1 MTTEKYAVTFKFVK
15 TGTVYTRKDKT
26 QVSSR
31 AGHTWFVLHK
41 TGAKDL
47 DYGFASE
54 EELNPK
60 TKEYELVTDSN
71 GNALGTIKED
81 DSERYDNSD
90 LTSITIQLNQTQ
102 YQTLKAFGEGKR
114 TDAFDY
120 KKYDPIDN
128 SCVSFIFKALN
139 LIGYNPENVIPKVAP
154 IYDSKKPIVVDSTI
168 TNIMVNGYHHFFKS
182 GVYNLIDLLA
192 KNGAI
197 EVKGNNTLIPVSESR
212 SNDIITRP
220 YEIKGYDDTHDAII
234 GGKGNDRL
242 IGGSGDDILI
252 GGNGTYS
259 LDDDYYGSITVRDD
273 GDDILEGGEG
283 YDIYYIGGKDTIIDS
298 DGKGEIRFLDKDY
311 KMRQQP
317 KEFLKK
323 VFEDG
328 TPWPGYTTDLLI
340 TDDNPSTGFA
350 VFETTGLRLEAT
362 GFEFRSD
369 LYDSHCLS
377 RDKPAYVARS
387 ITLTHVKTGH
397 QVTIKNFRNLD
408 LGIRLLV
415 SGGDRDLRE
424 EFQESSGSWLKANK
438 ELIDSSRSYDLRKDP
453 SEDKDFEGEG
463 TLDENHP
470 ASPYY
475 GKGYEIEQDQN
486 YCPLPPI
493 ITKVRGGPITSI
505 PSKPEKEKNDNKVS
519 PDKGDNSRVGTENDD
534 IMHGSNKNADTIFD
548 AGDGNDKIYAGDGDD
563 TLIGGKGNDLLQGG
577 NGKDIYVLEKGH
589 GQDIISEFNTGK
601 DDDTLQFNGINF
613 NDVKF
618 RRDNYDFI
626 LFGYN
631 EQDSVTIK
639 AFFANPNNQLEH
651 FQFADRSL
659 SLAQMQTEG
668 ITLSGTEKDDIMHD
682 WDKTANTTF
691 NAGDGNDKIYAGD
704 GDDTLIGGKGNDLLQ
719 GGNGKDTY
727 VFEKG
732 HGQDIITE
740 FNTDQ
745 DDDTLQFNDI
755 NFNEVKFR
763 RDNYDLTLFGYNEQD
778 SVTIKAF
785 FANKNNQLERYQFA
799 DRTLSREA
807 LTEEMMLVNNQ
818 VDRMVQAISGFGAR
832 GASGVLS
839 STQDDV
845 KNQWQLAPSV

>member
-1 MTTEKYAVTFKFVK
+1 MVDMTNKYSVTFKAVAAQ
-15 TGTVYTRKDKT
+15 TPYIE
-26 QVSSR
+26 
-31 AGHTWFVLHK
+31 
-41 TGAKDL
+41 GAKHGTSQGGHIWYVL
-47 DYGFASE
+47 SKNGETNSFGFSQDD
-54 EELNPK
+54 
-60 TKEYELVTDSN
+60 KENSKGHVT
-71 GNALGTIKED
+71 GED
-81 DSERYDNSD
+81 DSIYQGTPDKQ
-90 LTSITIQLNQTQ
+90 ITIQINQEQ
-102 YQTLKAFGEGKR
+102 YDKLLAFGKQELGNVFNY
-114 TDAFDY
+114 D
-120 KKYDPIDN
+120 KYSPISN
-128 SCVSFIFKALN
+128 SCVSFVFKALN
-139 LIGYNPENVIPKVAP
+139 LIGYNPN
-154 IYDSKKPIVVDSTI
+154 DKKPWIAPSYDLDDIDNPINTGNLPGDIV
-168 TNIMVNGYHHFFKS
+168 VNGYHYLRLLTDGFEI
-182 GVYNLIDLLA
+182 LTELLA

-220 YEIKGYDDTHDAII
+220 YEITGYDNTHDTII

-242 IGGSGDDILI
+242 IGGNGDDILI
-252 GGNGTYS
+252 GGNGAYS
-259 LDDDYYGSITVRDD
+259 LDDDYYGSVTVRDD

-283 YDIYYIGGKDTIIDS
+283 HDTYYIGGKDTIIDS

-311 KMRQQP
+311 KMA
-317 KEFLKK
+317 K
-323 VFEDG
+323 VSKWAIEKGEPAQYDVM
-328 TPWPGYTTDLLI
+328 I
-340 TDDNPSTGFA
+340 TDYNASTGLA
-350 VFETTGLRLEAT
+350 VFENVGYRVEASGLR
-362 GFEFRSD
+362 RSND
-369 LYDSHCLS
+369 YYTSTCVS
-377 RDKPAYVARS
+377 RETPGYFARS
-387 ITLTHVKTGH
+387 ITMTDLATGH
-397 QVTIKNFRNLD
+397 QVTIENFKNLD
-408 LGIRLLV
+408 LGIGLV
-415 SGGDRDLRE
+415 FRSADPLEDARDPELLRE
-424 EFQESSGSWLKANK
+424 DLKKNK
-438 ELIDSSRSYDLRKDP
+438 ELIESSRQASADLRARYSDEER
-453 SEDKDFEGEG
+453 SFGG
-463 TLDENHP
+463 LVLDENHP
-470 ASPYY
+470 ESPYY
-475 GKGYEIEQDQN
+475 GKPLLQNYEIEN
-486 YCPLPPI
+486 IKNCGVPPPP
-493 ITKVRGGPITSI
+493 KLRGGPITPT

-519 PDKGDNSRVGTENDD
+519 PDKGGHSRVGTENDD
-534 IMHGSNKNADTIFD
+534 IMHDPNKNADTIFD

-740 FNTDQ
+740 FNTSQ

-799 DRTLSREA
+799 DRTLSRDA

-818 VDRMVQAISGFGAR
+818 VDRMVQAMAGFGSQST
-832 GASGVLS
+832 GGVIS

-845 KNQWQLAPSV
+845 KHQWQLAPSV

>member
-1 MTTEKYAVTFKFVK
+1 MVDMTNKYSVTFKAVAAQ
-15 TGTVYTRKDKT
+15 TPYIE
-26 QVSSR
+26 
-31 AGHTWFVLHK
+31 
-41 TGAKDL
+41 GAKHGTSQGGHIWYVL
-47 DYGFASE
+47 SKNGETNSFGFSQDD
-54 EELNPK
+54 
-60 TKEYELVTDSN
+60 KENSKGHVT
-71 GNALGTIKED
+71 GED
-81 DSERYDNSD
+81 DSIYQGTPDKQ
-90 LTSITIQLNQTQ
+90 ITIQINQEQ
-102 YQTLKAFGEGKR
+102 YDKLLAFGKQELGNVFNY
-114 TDAFDY
+114 D
-120 KKYDPIDN
+120 KYSPISN
-128 SCVSFIFKALN
+128 SCVSFVFKALN
-139 LIGYNPENVIPKVAP
+139 LIGYNPN
-154 IYDSKKPIVVDSTI
+154 DKKPWIAPSYDLDDIDNPINAGNLPGDIV
-168 TNIMVNGYHHFFKS
+168 VNGYHYLRLLTDGFEI
-182 GVYNLIDLLA
+182 LTELLA

-220 YEIKGYDDTHDAII
+220 YEIKGYDDTHDTII

-242 IGGSGDDILI
+242 IGGNGDDILI
-252 GGNGTYS
+252 GGNGAYS

-283 YDIYYIGGKDTIIDS
+283 FDTYYIGGKDTIIDS
-298 DGKGEIRFLDKDY
+298 DGRGEIRFLDKDY
-311 KMRQQP
+311 KMT
-317 KEFLKK
+317 KMSK
-323 VFEDG
+323 VQVERGFPVFHDVM
-328 TPWPGYTTDLLI
+328 I
-340 TDDNPSTGFA
+340 TDYNASTGFA
-350 VFETTGLRLEAT
+350 VFEGIYRRVEVTGLRHSKNYHTRTCELRT
-362 GFEFRSD
+362 TPDYF
-369 LYDSHCLS
+369 
-377 RDKPAYVARS
+377 ARS
-387 ITLTHVKTGH
+387 ITMTDLETGH
-397 QVTIKNFRNLD
+397 QVTIENFKNSDFGITFGFRGADPLEYAKNPELF
-408 LGIRLLV
+408 RKA
-415 SGGDRDLRE
+415 
-424 EFQESSGSWLKANK
+424 LKENK
-438 ELIDSSRSYDLRKDP
+438 EAIANLRQGVADAKARYSD
-453 SEDKDFEGEG
+453 EERFWGG
-463 TLDENHP
+463 FVIDENHP
-470 ASPYY
+470 ESPYY
-475 GKGYEIEQDQN
+475 AKPPLLEYYENGNCDQL
-486 YCPLPPI
+486 PLAELRRRR
-493 ITKVRGGPITSI
+493 ITPT

-519 PDKGDNSRVGTENDD
+519 PDKGGHSRVGTENDD
-534 IMHGSNKNADTIFD
+534 IMRDPNKNADTIFD

-563 TLIGGKGNDLLQGG
+563 TLIGGKGSDLLQGG

-740 FNTDQ
+740 FNTSQ

-799 DRTLSREA
+799 DRTLSRDA

-818 VDRMVQAISGFGAR
+818 VDRMVQAMAGFGSQSA
-832 GASGVLS
+832 GGVIS

-845 KNQWQLAPSV
+845 KHQWQLAASV

>member
-15 TGTVYTRKDKT
+15 TGTVYTRTDKDKT
-26 QVSSR
+26 QESSR
-31 AGHTWFVLHK
+31 AGHTWLVLHK

-47 DYGFASE
+47 DYGFASKDKW
-54 EELNPK
+54 NPK
-60 TKEYELVTDSN
+60 TERYELVTDSN
-71 GNALGTIKED
+71 GNALGKITTD

-120 KKYDPIDN
+120 KTYDPIGN

-252 GGNGTYS
+252 GGNGAYS
-259 LDDDYYGSITVRDD
+259 LDDDYYGSVTVRDD

-298 DGKGEIRFLDKDY
+298 DGRGEIRFLDKDY
-311 KMRQQP
+311 KMRQRP
-317 KEFLKK
+317 KELLKK

-328 TPWPGYTTDLLI
+328 VPMLGGTTDLLI
-340 TDDNPSTGFA
+340 TDYNPSTGFA
-350 VFETTGLRLEAT
+350 VFENHDLRLEAT

-369 LYDSHCLS
+369 LYDSECLS
-377 RDKPAYVARS
+377 RDKPTYVARS

-397 QVTIKNFRNLD
+397 QVTIENFRNLD
-408 LGIRLLV
+408 LGIRFLIFD
-415 SGGDRDLRE
+415 GDTREAPE
-424 EFQESSGSWLKANK
+424 EFIKSWVKRNK
-438 ELIDSSRSYDLRKDP
+438 ELIDSSRSSDLRKG
-453 SEDKDFEGEG
+453 SFEDKDFEGEG

-493 ITKVRGGPITSI
+493 ITKVRGGPITPT

-534 IMHGSNKNADTIFD
+534 IMRDSHKNADTIFD

-704 GDDTLIGGKGNDLLQ
+704 GDDILIGGKGNDLLQ

-799 DRTLSREA
+799 DRTLSRDA

-818 VDRMVQAISGFGAR
+818 VDRMVQAMAGFGSQSA
-832 GASGVLS
+832 GGVIS

-845 KNQWQLAPSV
+845 KHQWQLAASV